1 MLLLQEE
8 EKQQQL
14 LLHLKMLCLLQA
26 TTAIIIIIIAL
37 VKKKTKKVVS
47 AVTNH
52 PVPWL
57 HSALHPFLLLRVVKV
72 VIRHRTVHWIHQWQT
87 QIIVTMTRRQ
97 LFLRKSNLI
106 RKQQNHPRKYWKG
119 FACILLLLRI
129 ATTTIIIL
137 LWTNMTTLLQEVK
150 VLRRLNDD
158 NSKARSL
165 LIPLQRRSKSKQ
177 WNIINLQGPKA
188 TRRRG
193 IPPLLLLLEFAVL
206 VFNK

>member
-106 RKQQNHPRKYWKG
+106 RKQQNHPRS
-119 FACILLLLRI
+119 ILLRI

-158 NSKARSL
+158 NSRARSL